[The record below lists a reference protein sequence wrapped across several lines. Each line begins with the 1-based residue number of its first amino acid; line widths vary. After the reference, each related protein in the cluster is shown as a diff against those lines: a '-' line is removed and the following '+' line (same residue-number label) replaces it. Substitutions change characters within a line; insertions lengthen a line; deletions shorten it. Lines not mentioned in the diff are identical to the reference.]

1 MKKLTKVIA
10 VFLAVCFLMTS
21 CYTTQNV
28 LLTSQELRDRYIGK
42 TGKEIIQMMGPPTR
56 ETTDGDDGA
65 ILIYEENG
73 GSTTKTTYDKYLN
86 TTYYKT
92 TQNPDKYAWFY
103 LDSKGVCTYVK
114 TNCLTKRARA
124 YDPGLTAG
132 VVVLST
138 LGVGLI
144 VLYAFTAKYL

>member
-28 LLTSQELRDRYIGK
+28 LLSSQELKERYIGK

-56 ETTDGDDGA
+56 ETTDGGDGS
-65 ILIYEENG
+65 ILIYEANA
-73 GSTTKTTYDKYLN
+73 GSKTKVTHNEYLN
-86 TTYYKT
+86 TTYYNT
-92 TQNPDKYAWFY
+92 TQNPDNYSWFY

-114 TNCLTKRARA
+114 TNSLTKQVRAFN
-124 YDPGLTAG
+124 PGMTA
-132 VVVLST
+132 
-138 LGVGLI
+138 GLI
-144 VLYAFTAKYL
+144 VGLGLPALIFGAWAIWGV

>member
-1 MKKLTKVIA
+1 
-10 VFLAVCFLMTS
+10 
-21 CYTTQNV
+21 
-28 LLTSQELRDRYIGK
+28 
-42 TGKEIIQMMGPPTR
+42 MMGPPTR

-73 GSTTKTTYDKYLN
+73 GSTTKATYNEYLN

-92 TQNPDKYAWFY
+92 TQNSDKYAWFY

-124 YDPGLTAG
+124 YNPKLTTG

>member
-10 VFLAVCFLMTS
+10 AFLTVCILMTS

-28 LLTSQELRDRYIGK
+28 LLSSDELRTLYVGK
-42 TGKEIIQMMGPPTR
+42 TRKEIIQMMGPPTR
-56 ETTDGDDGA
+56 ETTDGGDGS
-65 ILIYEENG
+65 ILIYEANA
-73 GSTTKTTYDKYLN
+73 GSKTKATYNEYLN

-92 TQNPDKYAWFY
+92 TQNPDNYSWYY

-124 YDPGLTAG
+124 YNATATTVLVIELGL
-132 VVVLST
+132 
-138 LGVGLI
+138 LGLLGFC
-144 VLYAFTAKYL
+144 LYMATR